1 MAEGSGITRRAFAF
15 LSMAPLVTAAASQE
29 PFKITDNVDLVLVDV
44 SVRSSHGEYVTDLPK
59 DAFRVSVEGREQVIS
74 QFEMADSPVTIGL
87 IVDSSG
93 SMRYKRPEVVT
104 AGLAFA
110 KESNSQDEFFVVNFN
125 NTVTP
130 GLPKTLPFT
139 DDIGELHKALFMGQ
153 PVGQTALYDAIAYG
167 LKRLESGHLEKRTLI
182 VVSDGGDN
190 VSELKQADILNLI
203 LQSRATVYT
212 VGLLDPEDRD
222 LRPRVLKKFASLSG
236 GEYFQPETL
245 QDVVKVFGK
254 ISKDI
259 RSRYTLGFSPDV
271 GSSDR
276 QVHSIKVTAVDDR
289 QKLIVHARGAF
300 SVDKDS
306 VRETTLRDWR

>member
-1 MAEGSGITRRAFAF
+1 MAQGSGITRRAFAF
-15 LSMAPLVTAAASQE
+15 LLASPLVAGASQE
-29 PFKITDNVDLVLVDV
+29 PFKITDNVDLVLLDV
-44 SVRSSHGEYVTDLPK
+44 SVRSSRGGYVTDLPK
-59 DAFRVSVEGREQVIS
+59 NAFHVSVEGREQVIS
-74 QFEMADSPVTIGL
+74 QFAMADSPVTIGL

-110 KESNSQDEFFVVNFN
+110 KESNPQDEFFVVNFN

-153 PVGQTALYDAIAYG
+153 PVGQTALYDAIAFG

-190 VSELKQADILNLI
+190 VSELKQPDILNLI

-212 VGLLDPEDRD
+212 IGLLDPEDRD
-222 LRPRVLKKFASLSG
+222 LRPKVLKKFASLSG

-245 QDVVKVFGK
+245 EDVIKVFGK

-259 RSRYTLGFSPDV
+259 RSRYTLGFSPDL
-271 GSSDR
+271 GPGDK
-276 QVHSIKVTAVDDR
+276 QVHSIKVTAVDDG
-289 QKLIVHARGAF
+289 QKLMVRARAAF
-300 SVDKDS
+300 SVNKDN
-306 VRETTLRDWR
+306 VQETTLRDWR